1 MTSSIQERGAALRS
15 AAQRAALAPS
25 IHNTQPWRFRI
36 RGDVLE
42 MLVDPDRQ
50 LEVIDPGSRQLTIS
64 CGCALFNARVG
75 VAARR
80 YSATVERFPDPAD
93 PALFARLILGE
104 PAAPWTPLVRLDG
117 AIERRR
123 SNRRE
128 FFEHRVSEEVL
139 WELTAAAAA
148 EDAVVVTTEVPARR
162 RILAELIRESDA
174 IESADPEYRAELQRW
189 TTTMSTRPDGVS
201 ARSFPQHITGD
212 ADVRLRDF
220 ADPGTGSG
228 QMPPV
233 TESGL
238 DQCLLVLGTATDD
251 RFAWLRAGEAL
262 QRLWLEATRL
272 DHVASIIS
280 QPVEVR
286 QTRRSLRDELELTI
300 WPQIVLRVGQAAPNV
315 ATRRRDLGDVLDEAA
330 PEPTP

>member
-1 MTSSIQERGAALRS
+1 MTSNQERGSVLRLAAE
-15 AAQRAALAPS
+15 RAILAPS

-36 RGDVLE
+36 RDDALE

-50 LEVIDPGSRQLTIS
+50 LEVIDPGRRQLMIS

-75 VAARR
+75 VAASR
-80 YSATVERFPDPAD
+80 YSATVERFPEPGDPD
-93 PALFARLILGE
+93 LFARVTLGE
-104 PAAPWTPLVRLDG
+104 PEAPWTPLVRLDD

-128 FFEHRVSEEVL
+128 FFEHRVSEEIL

-148 EDAVVVTTEVPARR
+148 EDAVVVTTEAPDQR
-162 RILAELIRESDA
+162 RILAELIREADA
-174 IESADPEYRAELQRW
+174 IENADPDYRAELHRW
-189 TTTMSTRPDGVS
+189 TTTMSTRSDGVS
-201 ARSFPQHITGD
+201 ARSFPQHISHD
-212 ADVRLRDF
+212 ADVPLRDF
-220 ADPGTGSG
+220 TDPTSGTG

-233 TESGL
+233 TDSGL

-251 RFAWLRAGEAL
+251 TLAWLRAGEAL

-272 DHVASIIS
+272 DHVASLIS

-286 QTRRSLRDELELTI
+286 QTRTSLRDELALTI

-315 ATRRRDLGDVLDEAA
+315 ATRRRDLSDVLDASA
-330 PEPTP
+330 PEPSR